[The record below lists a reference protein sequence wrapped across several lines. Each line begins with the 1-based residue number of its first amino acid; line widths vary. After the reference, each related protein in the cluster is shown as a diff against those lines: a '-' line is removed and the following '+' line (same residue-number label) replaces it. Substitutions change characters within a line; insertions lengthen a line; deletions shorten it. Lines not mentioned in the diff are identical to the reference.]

1 MNQVD
6 ARASCFQLLAL
17 GFSHPAAELYPHFR
31 SGELSRAL
39 QLQTEAATGDAVPAS
54 LVSGSFEDFEA
65 AYIRLFQVGRRGRPQ
80 VSLNAADYDEVL
92 QGGDRPQFLLRYS
105 QWYRHFGLKT
115 AEDGDNLLPDHLVC
129 QLEFLGWLAQLEYR
143 AEAGSELQSG
153 YRRAQADFL
162 QRQLLPWLPLLL
174 AALEEQAEDS
184 STGEFFLTLAQI
196 LELLALETLA
206 LLLEQLPQTQQS
218 QQIDAVNLW
227 G

>member
-1 MNQVD
+1 MKEVD
-6 ARASCFQLLAL
+6 ARASSFQLLAL

-39 QLQTEAATGDAVPAS
+39 QVQTGAATGDPVPAC
-54 LVSGSFEDFEA
+54 LVSDSFEDFEA
-65 AYIRLFQVGRRGRPQ
+65 AYIQLFQVGRRGRPQ
-80 VSLNAADYDEVL
+80 VSLNAADYDELL

-105 QWYRHFGLKT
+105 GWYRHFGLKT

-129 QLEFLGWLAQLEYR
+129 QLEFLAWLAQLEYR
-143 AEAGSELQSG
+143 AEAGSDLQLG

-162 QRQLLPWLPLLL
+162 QRELLPWLPLLL
-174 AALEEQAEDS
+174 AALEEQAS
-184 STGEFFLTLAQI
+184 ASTTGEFFLTLAQV

-206 LLLEQLPQTQQS
+206 LLLEQLPQPQQS